1 MNVDFTSDA
10 PLDDTSGLA
19 VSFVKPNDVKTE
31 PMDVTSP
38 MMTSLAEPMPT
49 VTSNGKKRKSSS
61 DTPLPIQTSLMP
73 NTSVKA
79 EVETPA
85 AIVDESVNSGPN
97 SDEP

>member
-19 VSFVKPNDVKTE
+19 VSFVKPNDVTT
-31 PMDVTSP
+31 PMVVTSP
-38 MMTSLAEPMPT
+38 MMTSLDEPMPT

-61 DTPLPIQTSLMP
+61 DTPLPIQMTPMP

-79 EVETPA
+79 DVETPA
-85 AIVDESVNSGPN
+85 AIVDESNSGPN